1 MFTAFASATLAAVMI
16 GAAPVSTAAGSS
28 SILAIN
34 ILAVPDEA
42 MRTTAQ
48 RLNERLRQN
57 NPEGFA
63 LDASHV
69 PHLSLVHEF
78 VRTEDLPKLYSAI
91 ERVLTQHRLVEREL
105 TAHGLEHTPWNGKH
119 MLSISVEKSV
129 ALSVLQDELVKVL
142 RPYAADAG
150 GPDAFR
156 TTKDSPEINA
166 ATIDYVRTFFDK
178 QTGPGFK
185 PHIAVGLGD
194 AAVDDKLQRSE
205 LRTPTKFKIAA
216 VAVYHLGND
225 GTARTE
231 LWRWSP

>member
-1 MFTAFASATLAAVMI
+1 
-16 GAAPVSTAAGSS
+16 
-28 SILAIN
+28 
-34 ILAVPDEA
+34 
-42 MRTTAQ
+42 MRTAAQ
-48 RLNERLRQN
+48 RLNERLRKN
-57 NPEGFA
+57 DPEGFA
-63 LDASHV
+63 LDESHV

-78 VRTEDLPKLYSAI
+78 VRTEDLPNVYSAVD
-91 ERVLTQHRLVEREL
+91 RVLSQHRLVEREL
-105 TAHGLEHTPWNGKH
+105 TVHGLEHTPWNGKQ
-119 MLSISVEKSV
+119 MLNISVEKSV

-156 TTKDSPEINA
+156 TTGDSSPIND

-178 QTGPGFK
+178 QTGSQFE
-185 PHIAVGLGD
+185 PHITVGLGD
-194 AAVDDKLQRSE
+194 AAGADKLKSE
-205 LRTPTKFKIAA
+205 LPAATKFKIAA